1 MYPRESS
8 AAWRNPKLR
17 HGRAE
22 PGEAFSSFSLD
33 QSAESKV
40 NQCGFFF
47 FARELAGLGE

>member
-8 AAWRNPKLR
+8 ATRRDPKLR

-22 PGEAFSSFSLD
+22 AGETFSSFSLD
-33 QSAESKV
+33 QSAEPKV